1 MTTYPHPVPV
11 CLQQELQALFDT
23 APPYY
28 LRKSGPC
35 YRIVT
40 ATGRRIKASGLSH
53 TSDFCYI

>member
-1 MTTYPHPVPV
+1 MTTYPAPV

-23 APPYY
+23 AAPYY

-40 ATGRRIKASGLSH
+40 ATGRRIKASELSH